1 MLELPAGY
9 EVPVHRALTEPI
21 MLGGS
26 PRALAIVNGTIAGAV
41 GVGLRMW
48 VAGIIIG
55 AFGHALAVWIGR
67 RDPQFVEVARRH
79 IRYPTV
85 MIP

>member
-1 MLELPAGY
+1 MPAFPSGY
-9 EVPVHRALTEPI
+9 EIPVHRALTEPI

-41 GVGLRMW
+41 AIGLRMW
-48 VAGIIIG
+48 IIG
-55 AFGHALAVWIGR
+55 IVLGLAGHGLAVWIGR